1 MDLPDIQPLSPI
13 HGDPALATLI
23 SALERLEELV
33 DHETEALRRRTPVD
47 LADINRRKSRSLLEL
62 SRAARG
68 LDLRRSDL
76 LQARLDRL
84 REKLA
89 DNQGVLSLHLSA
101 AQEVGA
107 ILDQALR
114 DAESDGTYSTYGS
127 GEGRGAW

>member
-1 MDLPDIQPLSPI
+1 MDPLDLLTA
-13 HGDPALATLI
+13 GVDPALATLV
-23 SALERLEELV
+23 SALDRLEELV
-33 DHETEALRRRTPVD
+33 DHETEALRLRAPLD

-68 LDLRRSDL
+68 VDIGRSDG

-84 REKLA
+84 RVKLA
-89 DNQGVLSLHLSA
+89 DNEGVLALHLSA

-114 DAESDGTYSTYGS
+114 DAESDGTYSTYGAA
-127 GEGRGAW
+127 EGRGAW

>member
-1 MDLPDIQPLSPI
+1 MDQLDLLAVSV
-13 HGDPALATLI
+13 DPALATLV
-23 SALERLEELV
+23 SALDRLEELV
-33 DHETEALRRRTPVD
+33 DQETEALRLRVPLD

-68 LDLRRSDL
+68 VDIGRSDA

-84 REKLA
+84 SVKLA
-89 DNQGVLSLHLSA
+89 DNRNVLSLHLSA

-127 GEGRGAW
+127 AEGRGAW

>member
-1 MDLPDIQPLSPI
+1 MDQLDLLTA
-13 HGDPALATLI
+13 GVDPALATLV
-23 SALERLEELV
+23 SALDRLEELV
-33 DHETEALRRRTPVD
+33 DHETEALRLRAPLD

-68 LDLRRSDL
+68 VDIGRSDA

-84 REKLA
+84 RVKLA

-101 AQEVGA
+101 AHEVGA

-114 DAESDGTYSTYGS
+114 DAESDGTYSTYGAA
-127 GEGRGAW
+127 EGRGAW

>member
-1 MDLPDIQPLSPI
+1 MDLFEALPSVP
-13 HGDPALATLI
+13 GKDPALATLV

-33 DHETEALRRRTPVD
+33 DQETEALRLRAPLD

-68 LDLRRSDL
+68 VDVRQGDL
-76 LQARLDRL
+76 LQERLDRL
-84 REKLA
+84 RGKLV
-89 DNQGVLSLHLSA
+89 DNQGVLSLHLAA

-114 DAESDGTYSTYGS
+114 DAESDGTYSTYHAA
-127 GEGRGAW
+127 EGRGGW